1 MAEYT
6 PVGYTRYVVA
16 EGEGHMQHHDHHQH
30 RHQTGVATAHPA
42 AHAVAAHEEV
52 PAAAH
57 AGHDPGLLRRRFWI
71 SLVATIPVVLI
82 QSPLHDLLGLPTVPG
97 ADIVALVLSLFV
109 YAAGG
114 IIFLQGARDELRAR
128 RPGMMTLVAL
138 AITVA
143 LLYSVATTVGFP
155 GEPFYWELTTLIVVM
170 LLGHWLEMRAVGRT
184 QRALEALAQLLPA
197 TAERVEPDGSV
208 HEIPISELRPDD
220 IVLVRPGGRIPAD
233 GIVIE
238 GESEVNEAAVTGES
252 RPVPKQPGSE
262 VIGGTINGS
271 GLLRVRVTHVGSES
285 FLGQVLQLVARAQQE
300 RTRLQALADR
310 VAFWLTLVAIVVG
323 TVTFLSWL
331 VVDDVTTAV
340 TRAVTVLVISCPH
353 ALGLAIP
360 LVVTL
365 STGLSARSGILIRNR
380 QAFERARAVDTVV
393 FDKTGTLTR
402 GEFAVVETA
411 VAPGFEEERV
421 LALAAAVESGSEHP
435 IARAITQRAAEH
447 SLPLPVAEDVR
458 AIPGHGITARVDGHT
473 VTVGRLG
480 LLAARPEW
488 LEAAL
493 ARWEERGMTIAVL
506 LVDEQ
511 PCAAFALADEIRPE
525 SREAVTLLH
534 RMGIHVAM
542 LTGDQRAVATWVAR
556 ELGIDRF
563 MAEVLPEDK
572 QNVVRELQRE
582 GHIVAM
588 VGDGINDAP
597 ALVAADLGIAI
608 GAGTDVAIESADVV
622 LVRNDPR
629 DVVTVLELSRRSYR
643 KMLENLGWALGY
655 NVIAIPLAAGVLAPY
670 GIVLAPAVGA
680 LLMSLST
687 VIVALNAL
695 TLRAGATPSPSA
707 TTAHAH

>member
-1 MAEYT
+1 MHEH
-6 PVGYTRYVVA
+6 RH
-16 EGEGHMQHHDHHQH
+16 GHRHHDHTVTFPEAAPRPVHD
-30 RHQTGVATAHPA
+30 VAPA
-42 AHAVAAHEEV
+42 V
-52 PAAAH
+52 H

-71 SLVATIPVVLI
+71 SLVATVPVVLLA
-82 QSPLHDLLGLPTVPG
+82 SPLRNLLGLPTVPG
-97 ADIVALVLSLFV
+97 AEFIVLALSVFV
-109 YAAGG
+109 YGAGG
-114 IIFLQGARDELRAR
+114 SVFLHGARDELSAR

-138 AITVA
+138 VITVA
-143 LLYSVATTVGFP
+143 LLYSLATTLGFP

-184 QRALEALAQLLPA
+184 QRALEALAALLPA

-208 HEIPISELRPDD
+208 RAVPVAALQPGD
-220 IVLVRPGGRIPAD
+220 IVLVRPGSRIPAD
-233 GIVIE
+233 GVVLD
-238 GESEVNEAAVTGES
+238 GESEVDEAAVTGES
-252 RPVPKQPGSE
+252 RPVPKRPGSE

-271 GLLRVRVTHVGSES
+271 GLLRVRVSHVGPES

-310 VAFWLTLVAIVVG
+310 VAFWLTLVALAVSV
-323 TVTFLSWL
+323 VTFVSWL
-331 VVDDVTTAV
+331 VAVDVTTAIS
-340 TRAVTVLVISCPH
+340 RAVTVLVIACPH

-360 LVVTL
+360 LVVTIA
-365 STGLSARSGILIRNR
+365 SGLSARSGILIRNR

-402 GEFAVVETA
+402 GQFAVVDLA
-411 VAPGFEEERV
+411 CAPGFPAAQA

-435 IARAITQRAAEH
+435 IARAIVRRAAEQA
-447 SLPLPVAEDVR
+447 LPFPNAADVR
-458 AIPGHGITARVDGHT
+458 ALPGHGISARIGERT

-480 LLAARPEW
+480 LLAQCPDW
-488 LEAAL
+488 LAPAL

-506 LVDEQ
+506 LVDGQ
-511 PCAAFALADEIRPE
+511 AQAAFALADEIRPE
-525 SREAVTLLH
+525 SREAIARLH
-534 RMGIHVAM
+534 RMGISVAM
-542 LTGDQRAVATWVAR
+542 LTGDHRAVATWVAR

-572 QNVVRELQRE
+572 QKVVHQLQQE
-582 GHIVAM
+582 GHVVAM

-629 DVVTVLELSRRSYR
+629 DVVTVLELSRRTYR
-643 KMLENLGWALGY
+643 KMIENLGWALGY
-655 NVIAIPLAAGVLAPY
+655 NVVAIPLAAGVLAPY
-670 GIVLAPAVGA
+670 GIVLAPAAGA

-695 TLRAGATPSPSA
+695 TLRARTTQPAATP
-707 TTAHAH
+707 HAHHA